1 MIKFEKKYLYTFAD
15 VIEAKKLIGEKGIF
29 FDEPIGDYDLENKP
43 LYVLTRFSPESPTP
57 FEFEVKGE
65 YGNIEGCD
73 STFFYYDPNLEC
85 KRAYVKGKTIQT
97 KNIDNEWIDCDSN
110 PGWLTGLEYRIKPET
125 ETPLTNL
132 QVAEWVAK
140 GEGQVLHL
148 GNVMTDFY
156 YADTRDNEP
165 CAYKIRKWSDSEWH
179 EATKEYI
186 GGVK

>member
-15 VIEAKKLIGEKGIF
+15 VEDAEKLIGKKGIF
-29 FDEPIGDYDLENKP
+29 FDDILDVSDLKTLMLDELISLSGDDYSVGLC
-43 LYVLTRFSPESPTP
+43 FESI
-57 FEFEVKGE
+57 V
-65 YGNIEGCD
+65 GN
-73 STFFYYDPNLEC
+73 FRYFYYDPNLEC
-85 KRAYVKGKTIQT
+85 KRAYYFENKKIQF
-97 KNIDNEWIDCDSN
+97 KMPNSN
-110 PGWLTGLEYRIKPET
+110 KWTNFMDGEEPSWLDANEYRIKPEA
-125 ETPLTNL
+125 ETPLTNW

-179 EATKEYI
+179 KPTKEYI
-186 GGVK
+186 EGVK